1 MGLFSW
7 LKKKGDIT
15 KKYIR
20 LESQN
25 LFDPIYSQYGQNVYV
40 YDVVQQ
46 ALNCIVREI
55 KKLRFHHIGRGDDG
69 QTIALKDIV
78 QNVLENPNVLMTQT
92 DFLEKI
98 IWQLFFNYN
107 SFILPVWDMAGN
119 ITGLFPLQP
128 VQVDFQQDSSGEI
141 YVHFAFANSFETTV
155 RYKDIIHLRYNYS
168 VSEFMGGNEL
178 GQPDNRALVKVVNM
192 NNELITGVAKAMKAG
207 YAINGILKYNTLI
220 DNGKAQE
227 NLNSLIERLE
237 KSESGLMPI
246 DLKADFTQFKRDIQ
260 LVDDKTLK
268 FVDEKILRHFGVP
281 LPILT
286 GDYTKAQYE
295 AFYQKTIEPIVITI
309 SQAFTKALFSNRQ
322 QFGFGHAII
331 LSHNLL
337 DFMSMDEKIRF
348 VTIASNIGG
357 ITVDEFRTIFG
368 FAPFGGDLGS
378 TPIMSKN
385 YGNAQV
391 VKDIDNSAD

>member
-7 LKKKGDIT
+7 LKKRGDIT

-25 LFDPIYSQYGQNVYV
+25 LYDPIFSQYGQNIYA

-46 ALNCIVREI
+46 ALNCIVREV
-55 KKLRFHHIGRGDDG
+55 KKLRFHHMGRGDNG
-69 QTIALKDIV
+69 QTIVLKDIV
-78 QNVLENPNVLMTQT
+78 QNVLENPNLLMTQT

-98 IWQLFFNYN
+98 TWQLFFNYN
-107 SFILPVWDMAGN
+107 SFILPVWDEAGN

-128 VQVDFQQDSSGEI
+128 VQVDFQQDNTGEI
-141 YVHFAFANSFETTV
+141 YIHFVFNNSYESTV

-178 GQPDNRALVKVVNM
+178 GQPDNKALAKVVGM

-207 YAINGILKYNTLI
+207 YAINGILK
-220 DNGKAQE
+220 
-227 NLNSLIERLE
+227 
-237 KSESGLMPI
+237 
-246 DLKADFTQFKRDIQ
+246 

-286 GDYTKAQYE
+286 GDYTKTQYE
-295 AFYQKTIEPIVITI
+295 AFYQKTIEPLVVTI

-322 QFGFGHAII
+322 QFGFGHSII

-348 VTIASNIGG
+348 CQIASSVGGVTI
-357 ITVDEFRTIFG
+357 DEFRAIFG
-368 FAPFGGDLGS
+368 FAPFGGDLGN

-385 YGNAQV
+385 YGDAQV
-391 VKDIDNSAD
+391 VKNIDNSAD